1 MYALRVLC
9 RMCHTKP
16 SYLAAFFLR
25 LHIGMMPNFVL
36 FMFGAKTACLLFKHK
51 KITRSVQLAQHG
63 TAPSI
68 PHRFFVITIISGY
81 IPWQQ
86 ILALNTPGVLLTRWI
101 QSEYLIYHSFL
112 KNIYF
117 NIQNKK
123 RWSWVLGKS
132 IKYIKFSGV
141 DK

>member
-63 TAPSI
+63 TAPIHPPPVFCYNDNFRLYTMATNISI
-68 PHRFFVITIISGY
+68 KYSGC
-81 IPWQQ
+81 PW
-86 ILALNTPGVLLTRWI
+86 LTRWI

-112 KNIYF
+112 KNFYF
-117 NIQNKK
+117 NIQNKN
-123 RWSWVLGKS
+123 V
-132 IKYIKFSGV
+132 GV
-141 DK
+141 G